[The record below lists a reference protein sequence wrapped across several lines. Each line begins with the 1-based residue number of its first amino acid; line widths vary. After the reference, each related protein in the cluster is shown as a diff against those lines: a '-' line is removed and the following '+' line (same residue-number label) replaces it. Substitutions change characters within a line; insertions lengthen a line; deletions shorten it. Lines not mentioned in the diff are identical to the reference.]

1 MKYDIA
7 TPYTAVYIVFR
18 KDDKIAFLLRSNT
31 NWMNGHYGL
40 PAGKVEKKE
49 KFITA
54 AIREAEEETGAKLK
68 PDNLTL
74 ILTGQRHHPDSDWV
88 DVVFEAKQWEGKLHN
103 AEPHVHGELAW
114 FNPDKL
120 PRNMVDY
127 VRFYIEQIQA
137 GKNYA
142 EYNER

>member
-18 KDDKIAFLLRSNT
+18 RDNKIAFLLRSNT
-31 NWMNGHYGL
+31 NWMNDHYGL

-49 KFITA
+49 KFIAA
-54 AIREAEEETGAKLK
+54 AIREAQEETGIKLK
-68 PDNLTL
+68 PEDLKL
-74 ILTGQRHHPDSDWV
+74 ILTGQRHHLDSDWV

-127 VRFYIEQIQA
+127 VRFYIEQIQT

-142 EYNER
+142 EYTER